1 MNKFNYSDNIKRK
14 NCYNRENKKLLKKSI
29 LNNLFLKNSIRMKI
43 SYDLFNEN
51 KMHSKVILKN
61 RCIITG
67 RKSKIRKNLN
77 FSRLCFRRL
86 ARSCSISGIRKSS
99 W

>member
-1 MNKFNYSDNIKRK
+1 MNKFNYNDNLKRN
-14 NCYNRENKKLLKKSI
+14 NCYNFENKKLLKKSI
-29 LNNLFLKNSIRMKI
+29 LNNLYLKNSIRMKI
-43 SYDLFNEN
+43 SSGLFNEN
-51 KMHSKVILKN
+51 KLHSKVILKN

-67 RKSKIRKNLN
+67 RKSKISKNLK
-77 FSRLCFRRL
+77 FSRLCLRRL